1 MKHKTSV
8 TEIRR
13 MTPQEL
19 RKDLQLKRAE
29 AAKMRIG
36 LEMQSEKNSGLYRAH
51 KRDIARM
58 SMVLTEMEKNPV
70 VTKPDVKIVA
80 QETPKKAS
88 QSVKKSVKGTGPKK
102 KKSA

>member
-19 RKDLQLKRAE
+19 RKDLQIKRAE

-58 SMVLTEMEKNPV
+58 MMVLHEMEKNTAAAVPAAKV
-70 VTKPDVKIVA
+70 AAKESTKN
-80 QETPKKAS
+80 AS
-88 QSVKKSVKGTGPKK
+88 QKPKKSVKDIGSKK
-102 KKSA
+102 KKSS